1 MKEITM
7 VKDIVNMIDEEIKRK
22 ERLLAGADSQ
32 WSDRYKFQLKEL
44 EQIRKRT
51 IRIMED
57 ALKEDTMKYTIEYTD
72 QEWIDMVHAGEIAI
86 VEF

>member
-1 MKEITM
+1 MKEEITM
-7 VKDIVNMIDEEIKRK
+7 VRDIVTMIDEEIKRK
-22 ERLLAGADSQ
+22 ERLYNSTGDSQ

-57 ALKEDTMKYTIEYTD
+57 ALSNAE
-72 QEWIDMVHAGEIAI
+72 
-86 VEF
+86 